1 MSQLTKN
8 QLGTENSNS
17 FPNNNTGYIT
27 PDLLRT
33 FNQNMI
39 DSLVDEDSYTIDSGS
54 VNAQIDA
61 LQAFSTSLDASFVSE
76 TQFGAYTAS
85 QTAES
90 ASFNTRINALDPSGS
105 AQALTALEQASASLQ
120 QSTASLNAFTAS
132 QYVSNSL
139 FIQSSQTSSM
149 SVLSSSFAETA
160 SYALNT
166 QNIDTGSLVTT
177 SSFNSYTAS
186 ASTDVSASIN
196 AATSSL
202 SSSISSSIGSL
213 SASLTLTDNSK
224 LNSSSFEAYTQS
236 NDSKVNSLISATG
249 SYATTGSNTFN
260 GSQSIT
266 GSVSLTGTIT
276 ATSASFQYVE
286 TVFETASTIYS
297 SGSNQF
303 GDASDDI
310 QTLYGSVRVINALTA
325 SKLEVNG
332 VTDLNGVL
340 DVSNDATFR
349 GDVLIQSSGQQK
361 LKMRSTTGGGVSQG
375 FDLLIETSSFIIR
388 DETHN
393 IDFFDFDYNSGNTD
407 HTLKLE
413 ANRFELNSGSLGV
426 SGSFTSSLA
435 EGYVWVGGVGNVST
449 AISTASLVV
458 SVDTGSFATTASNT
472 FIGNQI
478 ISGNLLVSGA
488 NINLEVDAPAL
499 SIGVTNVKTVLDA
512 TASGVVTTEDIYRT
526 GAGPTGDLSGVR
538 LQTLSGSD
546 TTGDTLLSRVSTGVN
561 RNTSTQMTGSVVNT
575 TILSQWATGSLAG
588 RVTYGSTITAN
599 AQSASATLT
608 FNAGNAA
615 QNFIGGTA
623 SFNSGFIRIGSA
635 TAHRVEVTGSVRIV
649 GNTNIT
655 GSLNVS
661 SSLTDDNGN
670 LILGGV
676 TIVGGT
682 NGNAIAIKSGSFAL
696 TTPQGSGSFY
706 SNCPITSSGLRINGE
721 ALVNDLIIS
730 GVFSGNSTLQVGAN
744 ASVSGNLFVSGV
756 ADISSISASKGL
768 SLTGSAPTIVSGNFS
783 GSLVST
789 LTDTYASTPQA
800 TFIVTI
806 DSASMATLLSG
817 ETTNANT
824 LYFVI

>member
-1 MSQLTKN
+1 MSELSKTQLTAEN
-8 QLGTENSNS
+8 NSN
-17 FPNNNTGYIT
+17 FPNNNTGFIT
-27 PDLLRT
+27 PEKLRT
-33 FNQNMI
+33 FNQDMI
-39 DSLVDEDSYTIDSGS
+39 DSMVDEQTYNVDSSSFSGS
-54 VNAQIDA
+54 IAMLETQVDA
-61 LQAFSTSLDASFVSE
+61 LVL
-76 TQFGAYTAS
+76 
-85 QTAES
+85 
-90 ASFNTRINALDPSGS
+90 SGS
-105 AQALTALEQASASLQ
+105 GVVIQEEGTPLGSATALNFVGASV
-120 QSTASLNAFTAS
+120 TASLVGAVATINVNATATDLSGLNQFTAS
-132 QYVSNSL
+132 QESFNSAATASIVAL
-139 FIQSSQTSSM
+139 QDF
-149 SVLSSSFAETA
+149 SSSLDATFATDAELNA
-160 SYALNT
+160 SSSTLQA
-166 QNIDTGSLVTT
+166 NIDTKLSTA
-177 SSFNSYTAS
+177 SFN
-186 ASTDVSASIN
+186 DF
-196 AATSSL
+196 
-202 SSSISSSIGSL
+202 SSSVSGEIDTLQAEVDSL
-213 SASLTLTDNSK
+213 
-224 LNSSSFEAYTQS
+224 QS
-236 NDSKVNSLISATG
+236 VTG

-260 GSQSIT
+260 GDQLFNGSLNVT
-266 GSVSLTGTIT
+266 GDIT
-276 ATSASFQYVE
+276 ASKLLVQV
-286 TVFETASTIYS
+286 ETASIIFS

-303 GDASDDI
+303 GDAADDV
-310 QTLYGSVRVINALTA
+310 QTLYGSVRVVNELTA
-325 SKLEVNG
+325 SKLQVNG

-349 GDVLIQSSGQQK
+349 GDLYIQQSTNPKIRLRDTAGGGHSDGFDIQISTSSFVI
-361 LKMRSTTGGGVSQG
+361 TDETHDINFFEFDYDGVSQ
-375 FDLLIETSSFIIR
+375 
-388 DETHN
+388 
-393 IDFFDFDYNSGNTD
+393 

-635 TAHRVEVTGSVRIV
+635 QAHRVEVTGSVRIV
-649 GNTNIT
+649 GNTNIS

-661 SSLTDDNGN
+661 SSLTGDDGN
-670 LILGGV
+670 LIRGGV
-676 TIVGGT
+676 TIVAGT
-682 NGNAIAIKSGSFAL
+682 NNVAVSIKSGSFEL

-706 SNCPITSSGLRINGE
+706 SNCPITSSGLRINGT
-721 ALVNDLIIS
+721 ALVADLIVS
-730 GVFSGNSTLQVGAN
+730 GVFGGNSSLQVTAN
-744 ASVSGNLFVSGV
+744 ASVTQSLYVGGQLDVN
-756 ADISSISASKGL
+756 SIGGARGL
-768 SLTGSAPTIVSGNFS
+768 SITGSNPTITNGSLS
-783 GSLVST
+783 GSLIGNLGSIYTASIAPKNLVT
-789 LTDTYASTPQA
+789 LG
-800 TFIVTI
+800 
-806 DSASMATLLSG
+806 SASMATLLSG
-817 ETTNANT
+817 AGTDANT
-824 LYFVI
+824 IYFVI